1 MNSGILKKI
10 TRSSAAAHGGAAS
23 RGSTQGNAVEVHRS
37 LPGRSRSPP
46 KVHLMA
52 ATSVCVRYYTSRSDP
67 CGGLRRSIRCA
78 GWPRSAFLMTRSDF
92 QKKSSSEATPNL
104 GWNTA
109 RKVYVCIPGQDN
121 FASPYLGRNALAAR
135 KTPKLVRFRSYVE

>member
-1 MNSGILKKI
+1 MAARSNCLD
-10 TRSSAAAHGGAAS
+10 TRSSATAHGGAAS

-52 ATSVCVRYYTSRSDP
+52 ATTACIRYYTTRTHP
-67 CGGLRRSIRCA
+67 AGGLGRSIRGA

-92 QKKSSSEATPNL
+92 QKNPSSEQTPNL
-104 GWNTA
+104 AWNTA
-109 RKVYVCIPGQDN
+109 RKVYTCTGD
-121 FASPYLGRNALAAR
+121 FEDLGPIFWTKCACSAKIVIKKAL
-135 KTPKLVRFRSYVE
+135 P